1 MTFLYNLER
10 WGINPETIVSIH
22 TGVHPMSDFL
32 KFVGADK
39 LVMRGRGLNAQLN
52 E

>member
-1 MTFLYNLER
+1 MNFLFNLER

-32 KFVGADK
+32 KFVGANK
-39 LVMRGRGLNAQLN
+39 LVERGRGLNAELN